1 MVWILFTSLGMIFW
15 VVLALKCRV
24 RYILSFKICV
34 FVSVSAA
41 CIMTILENLFLAIHP
56 LLEIVLA
63 IGIFS
68 AFSICTILWHF
79 YRDPERKLPEQNNVI
94 LSPADGT
101 VRYIKKIKKG
111 EIPFSTKQ
119 QRNYRLDDVT
129 KTQLLKDGSH
139 LIGVEMHI
147 LNVHV
152 NRAPV
157 SGRII
162 LQQPSQG
169 RFLSLRNI
177 QSVFQNERVTTVIDQ
192 GGFQIGVVQ
201 IASRLVR
208 RIVSYHK
215 EGDRVKK
222 GQRIGMIKFG
232 SQVDVVIPKLTGL
245 EILVHEGETVTAGET
260 ILGVYDY
267 NQSENIKKVYN

>member
-1 MVWILFTSLGMIFW
+1 LTSLGLIFS

-24 RYILSFKICV
+24 HYVVSFKTAV

-41 CIMTILENLFLAIHP
+41 CFMAILENLFFPLHP

-63 IGIFS
+63 IGIFG
-68 AFSICTILWHF
+68 AVSIGTILWHF

-101 VRYIKKIKKG
+101 VRYVKKIKKG

-119 QRNYRLDDVT
+119 QHNYRLDDVT
-129 KTQLLKDGSH
+129 KTQLLKDGSY

-157 SGRII
+157 SGKII

-208 RIVSYHK
+208 RIVSYQK
-215 EGDRVKK
+215 EGDRVQK

-245 EILVHEGETVTAGET
+245 EILANEGETVKAGET
-260 ILGVYDY
+260 VLG
-267 NQSENIKKVYN
+267 SFT